1 MSNLIY
7 ATVNVFPLM
16 WNACTRFQ
24 KIHPAPSW
32 ATKAKPSKTHSNDSS
47 DDEDTEAINEID
59 GDLESLQKILHQS
72 SAGLKQSHSISRA
85 LPSGD
90 LELHRL
96 RDANQVERDNKS
108 PITALEFHPTA
119 QVLFTTSEDRRL
131 KLYQIDGTVNPLLQ
145 SVHTPD
151 LPITSAAFHPSG
163 SSVLMTGRR
172 PFFFSY
178 DLQSGRVIRSPRG
191 LWSSGLGGSDALTN
205 DKNGASMETFSFS
218 PDGKYV
224 AIAGRRGY
232 VHLLD
237 WGVDGKGLMAGGNG
251 GQTVGYVKI
260 NSGVQGLSWR
270 ANGAELVTVGED
282 ASVHLWDVGSR
293 KCIQRWND
301 DGGFAP
307 TCAGGD
313 RLERFFA
320 VG

>member
-1 MSNLIY
+1 MH
-7 ATVNVFPLM
+7 
-16 WNACTRFQ
+16 RFQ

-32 ATKAKPSKTHSNDSS
+32 ATKARADKNKVYDSS
-47 DDEDTEAINEID
+47 DEEDTELINGEVD
-59 GDLESLQKILHQS
+59 GDLQSLQKILHKS
-72 SAGLKQSHSISRA
+72 SAGLKQAHGIRRA

-191 LWSSGLGGSDALTN
+191 LWSSGLGGSDGDTN
-205 DKNGASMETFSFS
+205 DKNGGGLETFSFS

-251 GQTVGYVKI
+251 GQTIGHVKI
-260 NSGVQGLSWR
+260 NSGIHGLAWR
-270 ANGAELVTVGED
+270 ANGAELVTVGDD
-282 ASVHLWDVGSR
+282 ASVYLWDVGSR

-301 DGGFAP
+301 DGGFGP
-307 TCAGGD
+307 SCAAGD
-313 RLERFFA
+313 RQERFFA
-320 VG
+320 IG

>member
-1 MSNLIY
+1 M
-7 ATVNVFPLM
+7 
-16 WNACTRFQ
+16 
-24 KIHPAPSW
+24 
-32 ATKAKPSKTHSNDSS
+32 
-47 DDEDTEAINEID
+47 
-59 GDLESLQKILHQS
+59 
-72 SAGLKQSHSISRA
+72 KQAHSIRRA

-151 LPITSAAFHPSG
+151 LPITNAAFHPSG
-163 SSVLMTGRR
+163 SSVLLTGRR

-191 LWSSGLGGSDALTN
+191 LWSSGLGGNDGATN
-205 DKNGASMETFSFS
+205 DKKGASMEKFSFS

-237 WGVDGKGLMAGGNG
+237 WGIDGKGVMAGGNG
-251 GQTVGYVKI
+251 GQTVGHVKI
-260 NSGVQGLSWR
+260 NSGISGLAWR
-270 ANGAELVTVGED
+270 ANGAELITVGED
-282 ASVHLWDVGSR
+282 ASVYLWDVGSR
-293 KCIQRWND
+293 KCIQRWHD
-301 DGGFAP
+301 YGGFGP
-307 TCAGGD
+307 NCAGGD

-320 VG
+320 IG